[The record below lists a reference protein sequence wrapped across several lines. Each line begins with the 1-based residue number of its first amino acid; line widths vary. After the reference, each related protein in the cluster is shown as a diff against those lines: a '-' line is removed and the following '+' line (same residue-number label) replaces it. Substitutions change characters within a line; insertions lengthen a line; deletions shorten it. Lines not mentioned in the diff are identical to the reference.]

1 MDWSAADA
9 LAAYALVSVV
19 MCVGFVV
26 GAWWA
31 GRRD

>member
-1 MDWSAADA
+1 MEA
-9 LAAYALVSVV
+9 LLTSVLGTYLLISVV

-31 GRRD
+31 GRSD